1 MLGCKSVQWMFRSK
15 AMGCTSDAL
24 RVGLAGCGTVGS
36 GVVRLL
42 GDNADWLRMRGRR
55 EIVLTHIL
63 ERDLQR
69 LEGLPVPQGLQVTAD
84 PAQLADNPDIDVVV
98 ELMGGIDFP
107 GAFILRALDNGK
119 HVVTAN
125 KALLAEAGLP
135 LLEKAAERGVSLL
148 YEASVA
154 GGIPIV
160 QAMKESLA
168 ANRITALSGI
178 LNGTSNYILSKMEAE
193 GLDFAAALAQ
203 AQDLGFAEADPSLD
217 IDGQDA
223 AHKLVILIRLA
234 CGAEYPYT
242 ELPVRGIRGI
252 DQLDIGFAREFGYH
266 IKLLG
271 TVRAEDGCLQA
282 GVFPTL
288 IRKSALLAQVGGAFN
303 AIWVSGNAVESLF
316 FHGKGAG
323 AMPTASAVAG
333 DLLTLARG
341 AAPNNTGFVRQV
353 PPTARIMPPAE
364 AVSRYY
370 VRVMVRDTPGV
381 LRDLA
386 GAMAAEGIS
395 IAQAIQKTEEQRAVP
410 LVFMTHAAR
419 AKAMETALRQMEN
432 GGLLLEPAMCYPVLD

>member
-1 MLGCKSVQWMFRSK
+1 MRCNANV
-15 AMGCTSDAL
+15 L

-36 GVVRLL
+36 GVVRML
-42 GDNADWLRMRGRR
+42 GENADWLRTRSDR
-55 EIVLTHIL
+55 EIALTHIL
-63 ERDLQR
+63 ERDLRR
-69 LEGLPVPQGLQVTAD
+69 LEGLPLPEGVKITDD
-84 PAQLADNPDIDVVV
+84 PAQIADNPDIDAVI

-107 GAFILRALDNGK
+107 GAFISRALENGK

-135 LLEKAAERGVSLL
+135 LLEKAAARGVSLL

-168 ANRITALSGI
+168 ANRIVSLAGI

-203 AQDLGFAEADPSLD
+203 AQDLGFAEADPALD

-234 CGAEYPYT
+234 YGAEYPYAA
-242 ELPVRGIRGI
+242 LPIRGIRGI
-252 DQLDIGFAREFGYH
+252 DQMDIGFARAFGYH

-288 IRKSALLAQVGGAFN
+288 IRKSALLAQVSGAFN
-303 AIWVSGNAVESLF
+303 AIRVNGNAVESLF

-323 AMPTASAVAG
+323 AMPTASAVAS
-333 DLLTLARG
+333 DLLSLARG
-341 AAPNNTGFVRQV
+341 AVPNNTGFVHQR
-353 PPTARIMPPAE
+353 PPAANIMPPAG

-370 VRVMVRDTPGV
+370 VRVMVRDAPGV

-395 IAQAIQKTEEQRAVP
+395 IAQAIQKAEERRAVP
-410 LVFMTHAAR
+410 LVFMTHSAR
-419 AKAMETALRQMEN
+419 AKAMETALKQMES
-432 GGLLLEPAMCYPVLD
+432 GGLLLEPAMCYHVLD

>member
-1 MLGCKSVQWMFRSK
+1 MSSNANL
-15 AMGCTSDAL
+15 L

-36 GVVRLL
+36 GVVRVL
-42 GDNADWLRMRGRR
+42 GENKDWLCTRSGR
-55 EIVLTHIL
+55 EIVLTHLL
-63 ERDLQR
+63 ECRPQKLQ
-69 LEGLPVPQGLQVTAD
+69 GLPVPAGLIVTDD
-84 PAQLADNPDIDVVV
+84 PAQLTDNPDIDVVI

-107 GAFILRALDNGK
+107 GAFIVRALDNGK

-168 ANRITALSGI
+168 ANRIVSLSGI

-193 GLDFAAALAQ
+193 GVDFATALAQ
-203 AQDLGFAEADPSLD
+203 AQELGFAEADPSLD

-234 CGAEYPYT
+234 YGTEYPYT
-242 ELPVRGIRGI
+242 QLPVQGIRDI

-271 TVRAEDGCLQA
+271 TVRAEDGSLQA
-282 GVFPTL
+282 GIFPTL

-303 AIWVSGNAVESLF
+303 AVWLHGNAVESLF

-323 AMPTASAVAG
+323 SMPTASAVVG

-341 AAPNNTGFVRQV
+341 TAPNNTGFVSQV
-353 PPTARIMPPAE
+353 PFAARIMPPAE

-386 GAMAAEGIS
+386 GAMAAESIS
-395 IAQAIQKTEEQRAVP
+395 IAQAIQKTEERRAVP
-410 LVFMTHAAR
+410 LVFMTHTAQAR
-419 AKAMETALRQMEN
+419 SMATALKHMEN
-432 GGLLLEPAMCYPVLD
+432 SGLLLEPAVRYHVLD

>member
-1 MLGCKSVQWMFRSK
+1 MSK
-15 AMGCTSDAL
+15 VL
-24 RVGLAGCGTVGS
+24 RIGLAGCGTVGS
-36 GVVRLL
+36 GVVRVL
-42 GDNADWLRMRGRR
+42 GENRDWLRTRGGR
-55 EIVLTHIL
+55 ELVLARGL
-63 ERDLQR
+63 ERDPGKLAG
-69 LEGLPVPQGLQVTAD
+69 LPAPEGLVVTDD
-84 PAQLADNPDIDVVV
+84 PAQLSDSPDIDVVI
-98 ELMGGIDFP
+98 ELMGGVEFP
-107 GAFILRALDNGK
+107 GAFILRALENGK

-135 LLEKAAERGVSLL
+135 LLRKAAERGVSLL

-168 ANRITALSGI
+168 ANRIVSLSGI

-203 AQDLGFAEADPSLD
+203 AQELGFAEADPSLD

-234 CGAEYPYT
+234 YGAEYPYKD
-242 ELPVRGIRGI
+242 LPIQGIRAV
-252 DQLDIGFAREFGYH
+252 DQLDIGFAREFGCH

-271 TVRAEDGCLQA
+271 TVWAEDGCLQA

-288 IRKSALLAQVGGAFN
+288 IRKNALLAQVSGAFN
-303 AIWVSGNAVESLF
+303 AIRVDGNAVESLF

-323 AMPTASAVAG
+323 AMPTASAVVG

-341 AAPNNTGFVRQV
+341 VAPNNTGFARQV
-353 PPTARIMPPAE
+353 PSTACIIPLAE

-370 VRVMVRDTPGV
+370 VRVMVRDAPGV
-381 LRDLA
+381 LRDPA

-395 IAQAIQKTEEQRAVP
+395 IARAIQKAEEQSAVP
-410 LVFMTHAAR
+410 LVFMTHAAK
-419 AKAMETALRQMEN
+419 AKSMETALKQMEDN
-432 GGLLLEPAMCYPVLD
+432 GLLLGPAMCCRVLD

>member
-1 MLGCKSVQWMFRSK
+1 M
-15 AMGCTSDAL
+15 
-24 RVGLAGCGTVGS
+24 AGCGTVGS
-36 GVVRLL
+36 GVVRVL
-42 GDNADWLRMRGRR
+42 GENKDWLRTRSGR
-55 EIVLTHIL
+55 EIVLTHLL
-63 ERDLQR
+63 ERYPERLQ
-69 LEGLPVPQGLQVTAD
+69 GLPVPEGLIVTED
-84 PAQLADNPDIDVVV
+84 PAQLTDNPDLDVVI
-98 ELMGGIDFP
+98 ELIGGIDFP
-107 GAFILRALDNGK
+107 GAFILRALDQGK

-135 LLEKAAERGVSLL
+135 LLEKAAQRGVSLL

-168 ANRITALSGI
+168 ANRIMSLSGI

-193 GLDFAAALAQ
+193 GVDFAAALAQ
-203 AQDLGFAEADPSLD
+203 AQELGFAEANPSLD
-217 IDGQDA
+217 IDGRDA

-234 CGAEYPYT
+234 YGAEYPFT
-242 ELPVRGIRGI
+242 QMPIRGIRHI
-252 DQLDIGFAREFGYH
+252 DQLDIGFARAFGYH

-271 TVRAEDGCLQA
+271 TVRSEDGSLQA

-303 AIWVSGNAVESLF
+303 AIWIHGNAVESLF

-323 AMPTASAVAG
+323 SMPTASAIVG

-341 AAPNNTGFVRQV
+341 TAPNNTGFVSQL
-353 PPTARIMPPAE
+353 PAQARIMPPDE

-395 IAQAIQKTEEQRAVP
+395 IAQAIQKTEERRAVP
-410 LVFMTHAAR
+410 LVFMTHTAR
-419 AKAMETALRQMEN
+419 SKSMSTALKQMEN
-432 GGLLLEPAMCYPVLD
+432 SGLLLEPAVRYHVLD

>member
-1 MLGCKSVQWMFRSK
+1 MSCKTNV
-15 AMGCTSDAL
+15 L

-36 GVVRLL
+36 GVVRVL
-42 GDNADWLRMRGRR
+42 GENKDWLRTRSGR
-55 EIVLTHIL
+55 EIALTHIL
-63 ERDLQR
+63 EREPR
-69 LEGLPVPQGLQVTAD
+69 KLEGLPLPEGLVVTAD
-84 PAQLADNPDIDVVV
+84 PAQLTDNPDIDVVV

-107 GAFILRALDNGK
+107 GSFLLRALENGK
-119 HVVTAN
+119 HAVTAN

-160 QAMKESLA
+160 QIMKESLA
-168 ANRITALSGI
+168 ANRIVSLSGI

-203 AQDLGFAEADPSLD
+203 AQALGFAEADPTLD

-234 CGAEYPYT
+234 YGVEYPYPA
-242 ELPVRGIRGI
+242 LPVHGIRDI
-252 DQLDIGFAREFGYH
+252 DQLDIRFARDFGYH
-266 IKLLG
+266 IRLLG

-288 IRKSALLAQVGGAFN
+288 IRNCALLAQVSGAFN
-303 AIWVSGNAVESLF
+303 AIRVVGDAVESLF

-323 AMPTASAVAG
+323 AMPTASAVVG

-341 AAPNNTGFVRQV
+341 VAPNNTGFVNRV
-353 PPTARIMPPAE
+353 PPAARIMPPAA

-370 VRVMVRDTPGV
+370 LRVMVRDTPGV

-395 IAQAIQKTEEQRAVP
+395 IAQAIQKAEERQAVP
-410 LVFMTHAAR
+410 LVFMTHAAQ
-419 AKAMETALRQMEN
+419 AKAMETALKQMEN
-432 GGLLLEPAMCYPVLD
+432 NGLLLGPAMCCRVLD

>member
-1 MLGCKSVQWMFRSK
+1 MRSN
-15 AMGCTSDAL
+15 TNVL

-42 GDNADWLRMRGRR
+42 GENADWLRARSER
-55 EIVLTHIL
+55 EIVLTHLL
-63 ERDLQR
+63 EHDLKK
-69 LEGLPVPQGLQVTAD
+69 LEGLPLPQNLVVTGD
-84 PAQLADNPDIDVVV
+84 PGDLADNPELDVVI

-107 GAFILRALDNGK
+107 GAFIARALDNGK

-135 LLEKAAERGVSLL
+135 LLEKAAQRGVSLL

-168 ANRITALSGI
+168 ANRIASLSGI
-178 LNGTSNYILSKMEAE
+178 LNGTSNYILSKMEAG
-193 GLDFAAALAQ
+193 GLEFAAALAQ
-203 AQDLGFAEADPSLD
+203 AQALGFAEADPSLD
-217 IDGQDA
+217 IDGYDA

-234 CGAEYPYT
+234 YGAEYPYPQ
-242 ELPVRGIRGI
+242 LPVQGIRGI

-266 IKLLG
+266 IRLLG
-271 TVRAEDGCLQA
+271 TVRMKDESLQA
-282 GVFPTL
+282 GIFPTL
-288 IRKSALLAQVGGAFN
+288 IRKSALLAQVSGAFN
-303 AIWVSGNAVESLF
+303 AILVNGHAVESLF

-323 AMPTASAVAG
+323 AMPTASAIAG
-333 DLLTLARG
+333 DLLALARG
-341 AAPNNTGFVRQV
+341 AAANNTGFVSQI
-353 PPTARIMPPAE
+353 PAPARIMPPAE

-386 GAMAAEGIS
+386 GAMAAESIS
-395 IAQAIQKTEEQRAVP
+395 IAQAIQKAEERRAVP

-419 AKAMETALRQMEN
+419 ARSMETALKQMEKS
-432 GGLLLEPAMCYPVLD
+432 GLLLEPAVCYHVLD

>member
-1 MLGCKSVQWMFRSK
+1 MNC
-15 AMGCTSDAL
+15 DANVL

-42 GDNADWLRMRGRR
+42 GENKDWLRTRSGRD
-55 EIVLTHIL
+55 IALTRIL
-63 ERDLQR
+63 ERDPRKLK
-69 LEGLPVPQGLQVTAD
+69 GLPVPEGLMVTDD
-84 PAQLADNPDIDVVV
+84 PAQLTDSPDIDVVV
-98 ELMGGIDFP
+98 ELMGGVDFS
-107 GAFILRALDNGK
+107 GSFTLRALDNGK

-148 YEASVA
+148 YEAGVA

-168 ANRITALSGI
+168 ANRIVSLSGI

-193 GLDFAAALAQ
+193 GPTFAAALAQ
-203 AQDLGFAEADPSLD
+203 AQELGFAEADPSLD
-217 IDGQDA
+217 IDGHDA

-234 CGAEYPYT
+234 YGTEYPYT
-242 ELPVRGIRGI
+242 EMPIYGIRDI
-252 DQLDIGFAREFGYH
+252 DQLDIGFARDLGYH

-271 TVRAEDGCLQA
+271 TVRMEDGCLLA

-288 IRKSALLAQVGGAFN
+288 IRKTALLAQVSGAFN
-303 AIWVSGNAVESLF
+303 AIRVVGNAVESLF

-323 AMPTASAVAG
+323 AMPTASAVVG

-341 AAPNNTGFVRQV
+341 VAPNNTGFVNRV
-353 PPTARIMPPAE
+353 PPIARIMPPAK

-370 VRVMVRDTPGV
+370 LRVMVRDAPGV

-386 GAMAAEGIS
+386 GTMAAEGIS
-395 IAQAIQKTEEQRAVP
+395 IAQAIQKAQERHAVP
-410 LVFMTHAAR
+410 LVFMTHAAP
-419 AKAMETALRQMEN
+419 AKSMETALKQMEN
-432 GGLLLEPAMCYPVLD
+432 NGLLLGSAVCCRVLD

>member
-1 MLGCKSVQWMFRSK
+1 
-15 AMGCTSDAL
+15 MGNKTDVL

-42 GDNADWLRMRGRR
+42 GENADWLRVRSGRD
-55 EIVLTHIL
+55 IALTHVL
-63 ERDLQR
+63 ERNPHR
-69 LEGLPVPQGLQVTAD
+69 LEGLPVPGGLKVTDD
-84 PAQLADNPDIDVVV
+84 PAQLADNPDLDVVI

-107 GAFILRALDNGK
+107 GAFILRALENGK

-160 QAMKESLA
+160 QAVKESLA
-168 ANRITALSGI
+168 ANRIVSLSGI

-193 GLDFAAALAQ
+193 GLDFFTALAQ
-203 AQDLGFAEADPSLD
+203 AQELGFAEADPSLD

-234 CGAEYPYT
+234 YGVEYPYT
-242 ELPVRGIRGI
+242 ALSIQGIRGI

-271 TVRAEDGCLQA
+271 TVRSEDGCLQA

-288 IRKSALLAQVGGAFN
+288 IRKSALLAQVSGAFN
-303 AIWVSGNAVESLF
+303 AIWLEGNAVGSLF

-323 AMPTASAVAG
+323 SMPTASAIVG

-341 AAPNNTGFVRQV
+341 VAPNNTGFTRQL
-353 PPTARIMPPAE
+353 PPTACITPPAE
-364 AVSRYY
+364 AVRRYY

-395 IAQAIQKTEEQRAVP
+395 IAQAIQKAEDRRAVP

-419 AKAMETALRQMEN
+419 AKSMKTALQQMEHN
-432 GGLLLEPAMCYPVLD
+432 GLLLEPAMCYHVFD

>member
-1 MLGCKSVQWMFRSK
+1 V
-15 AMGCTSDAL
+15 
-24 RVGLAGCGTVGS
+24 
-36 GVVRLL
+36 
-42 GDNADWLRMRGRR
+42 
-55 EIVLTHIL
+55 
-63 ERDLQR
+63 
-69 LEGLPVPQGLQVTAD
+69 
-84 PAQLADNPDIDVVV
+84 DNPDIDVVI

-135 LLEKAAERGVSLL
+135 LLKKAAERGVSLL

-160 QAMKESLA
+160 RAMKESLA
-168 ANRITALSGI
+168 ANRIVSLSGI

-193 GLDFAAALAQ
+193 GLDFATALAQ
-203 AQDLGFAEADPSLD
+203 AQGLGFAEADPSLD

-234 CGAEYPYT
+234 YGAEYPYT
-242 ELPVRGIRGI
+242 KLPIQGIRGI

-271 TVRAEDGCLQA
+271 TVRAEDGRLQA

-288 IRKSALLAQVGGAFN
+288 IRKSALLAQVSGAFN
-303 AIWVSGNAVESLF
+303 AIRVNGDAVESLF

-323 AMPTASAVAG
+323 SLPTASAVVG
-333 DLLTLARG
+333 DLLALARG
-341 AAPNNTGFVRQV
+341 AAPNNTGFASRS
-353 PPTARIMPPAE
+353 PYPARIMPPAE

-386 GAMAAEGIS
+386 GAMAAESIS
-395 IAQAIQKTEEQRAVP
+395 IAQAIQKAEERRAVP
-410 LVFMTHAAR
+410 LVFMTHTAR
-419 AKAMETALRQMEN
+419 AKSMQTALKQMES
-432 GGLLLEPAMCYPVLD
+432 GGLLLAPAVCYHVLD

>member
-1 MLGCKSVQWMFRSK
+1 MNCNANV
-15 AMGCTSDAL
+15 L

-36 GVVRLL
+36 GVVQVL
-42 GDNADWLRMRGRR
+42 GENKDWLRTRSGR
-55 EIVLTHIL
+55 ELVLTHLLEHDPRRL
-63 ERDLQR
+63 ERLT
-69 LEGLPVPQGLQVTAD
+69 LPEGLRVTDD
-84 PAQLADNPDIDVVV
+84 PAQLVDNPDIDVVI

-107 GAFILRALDNGK
+107 GTFILRALDNGK

-135 LLEKAAERGVSLL
+135 LLQKAAERGVSLL

-168 ANRITALSGI
+168 ANRILSLAGI

-193 GLDFAAALAQ
+193 GLSLATVLAQ
-203 AQDLGFAEADPSLD
+203 AQELGFAEADPSLD

-223 AHKLVILIRLA
+223 AHKLVILIRL
-234 CGAEYPYT
+234 GYGVEYPYT
-242 ELPVRGIRGI
+242 ELPIQGIRGI
-252 DQLDIGFAREFGYH
+252 DQLDIGFAREFGCH

-288 IRKSALLAQVGGAFN
+288 IRTSALLAQVSGAFN
-303 AIWVSGNAVESLF
+303 AIRLEGNAVGSLF
-316 FHGKGAG
+316 FHGRGAG
-323 AMPTASAVAG
+323 AMPTASAIVG
-333 DLLTLARG
+333 DLLALARG
-341 AAPNNTGFVRQV
+341 AVPNNSGFVNQI
-353 PPTARIMPPAE
+353 PPPACIMPPAE
-364 AVSRYY
+364 AVSRFY

-395 IAQAIQKTEEQRAVP
+395 IAQAIQKSEDRRAVP
-410 LVFMTHAAR
+410 LVFMTHTAR
-419 AKAMETALRQMEN
+419 TKSMNMALKQMDN
-432 GGLLLEPAMCYPVLD
+432 SGLLLEPAMCYHVLDW